1 MQVTLGTEE
10 PRIDRC
16 FLLEDAPLNRY
27 VIEEKSIDSDPS
39 NQIVVHEFRDVKQ
52 ETVPRVY
59 CKVHTHPYEERF
71 IIVGDLTARI
81 RIGNEVLIA
90 GSRCKVIVPANT
102 RHSVNVIQGTGSIL
116 ITKH

>member
-1 MQVTLGTEE
+1 MKVIIGIEE
-10 PRIDRC
+10 PKEGLS
-16 FLLEDAPLNRY
+16 FLTEDAPLTRY
-27 VIEEKSIDSDPS
+27 VIGDNTIDGDLN

-59 CKVHTHPYEERF
+59 CLIHTHPYEERF
-71 IIVGDLTARI
+71 IILGDLTARV

-102 RHSVNVIQGTGSIL
+102 RHSINVIQGTGSIL